1 MDAREEQAREILKE
15 WNINPDQYW
24 PKEAFSSEKQDDQTR
39 AANLVDRVKKAS
51 EFAGTVVEHAL
62 NNGTRIVFSQEL
74 SHTDGF
80 YTQKGQDSLA
90 PYDKKIVL
98 NAHLSDERLMSTVVR
113 LARQAEQRT
122 DLSPQMTMHGA
133 VTTARA
139 KAADAKAVE
148 AAAAFEMRFS
158 EPKAYQAFFENNM
171 LIAGCYYYAM
181 QEKNDMSHALSYAA
195 KTWYD
200 RPAKQM
206 EAFDNSVINAMCS
219 AGMGDGNA
227 FAFDVSA
234 SSLRDIF
241 SYAGTSYMDKAFLS
255 GVKANGIGETL
266 AAKIERIEKYHK
278 KEFKGKD
285 PQKTRTSADRFHV
298 VRKDGTVRFAQ
309 NNLSVMNRLSACF
322 GRS

>member
-139 KAADAKAVE
+139 KAPT
-148 AAAAFEMRFS
+148 
-158 EPKAYQAFFENNM
+158 PKPWKPRPLLKCVFPNLKRIRLF
-171 LIAGCYYYAM
+171 L
-181 QEKNDMSHALSYAA
+181 
-195 KTWYD
+195 KT
-200 RPAKQM
+200 
-206 EAFDNSVINAMCS
+206 IC
-219 AGMGDGNA
+219 
-227 FAFDVSA
+227 
-234 SSLRDIF
+234 
-241 SYAGTSYMDKAFLS
+241 
-255 GVKANGIGETL
+255 
-266 AAKIERIEKYHK
+266 
-278 KEFKGKD
+278 
-285 PQKTRTSADRFHV
+285 
-298 VRKDGTVRFAQ
+298 
-309 NNLSVMNRLSACF
+309 
-322 GRS
+322 